1 MIDKKEMTDKKVRL
15 VTGRDSIRL
24 VDSWPTWNRRQ
35 AKIVAAPTSHTVLLE
50 EAADEHVDER

>member
-24 VDSWPTWNRRQ
+24 VDPWPTGNGR
-35 AKIVAAPTSHTVLLE
+35 
-50 EAADEHVDER
+50 